1 MPAADFAVQELV
13 RAVRN
18 VPDFPK
24 PGIQFKDITPILSDP
39 HLLRQAVDVL
49 VQPYRDQGIT
59 KVVGI
64 ESRGFI
70 LGGLL
75 ARELDAGFV
84 PVRKRGKL
92 PYETLAVEYDLE
104 YGTDWIE
111 MHVDAL
117 APGDRVLM
125 AETGQFA
132 TLWQRLATRLG
143 LEVDFIPGDWRH
155 GADAAQI
162 EARLK
167 EDKAHA
173 IKAVCVVHNETSTG
187 VTSRIPLV
195 RKALDQPPA
204 R

>member
-117 APGDRVLM
+117 APGDRVLIHDDVI
-125 AETGQFA
+125 ATGGTA
-132 TLWQRLATRLG
+132 A
-143 LEVDFIPGDWRH
+143 
-155 GADAAQI
+155 AAAQLSSR
-162 EARLK
+162 E
-167 EDKAHA
+167 
-173 IKAVCVVHNETSTG
+173 G
-187 VTSRIPLV
+187 VTVVGFAFLIELGFLGGR
-195 RKALDQPPA
+195 RMLDERLHFHSVLQF
-204 R
+204 